1 MTQITAKIT
10 IRKDTAANWTAANI
24 LLADGEFAKES
35 DTGKLKL
42 GNGVTAWNSLAYF
55 SSGGGTQPFLSVLGN
70 YKISTN
76 TTPPASS
83 GSIKYSNA
91 TQINSSNLYVS
102 TLTDANMDIQIVISL
117 LTIGTVLLIQDSND
131 AANYQKWQISST
143 PTFASS
149 SYTIPVTFLSSGG
162 VGTTNFSNNHEVF
175 FSAFAAG
182 AAGITWGGITGTLSN
197 QTDLQSALN
206 AKQDT
211 IAYTTENVANKDID
225 GTLTLN
231 SDTKYPSQ
239 KAVKTYVDAGL
250 STKQNSLGFTPENVT
265 NKDIDGT
272 LAANSDT
279 KYASQKATKTYTDA
293 AKASAIST
301 ANGYTDTGLAGKQ
314 NTLGFTAEDSAN
326 KDVDGTLAAN
336 SDIKYASQKATK
348 TYVDTGLAAKQ
359 NSLGFTAENVANKD
373 IDGTL
378 ATNSDTKYPSQKAV
392 KTYVDTGL
400 SAKQNSLGYTA
411 EDVANKD
418 TDVALTANSDTK
430 YASQKAIKSY
440 VDTGLS
446 AKQNSLGFTA
456 ENVANKD
463 TDITLAA
470 NSDTKYPSQKAI
482 KSYVDTGLSGKQNT
496 LGFTPED
503 VSNKDIDGTLTA
515 NSDTKYPS
523 QKAVKT
529 YADTKRGL
537 TPRVTSTTTAT
548 TLTINCDTTDEAVL
562 TALASALTI
571 ANPTGTA
578 LDGQKLF
585 IAIKDNGTIRTITLG
600 ANIIDVFGQVPAST
614 TASKWVYIGLRYNTS
629 AAAWHVLAANTQA

>member
-10 IRKDTAANWTAANI
+10 IRKDTAANWTAANTI
-24 LLADGEFAKES
+24 LEDAEFAKET

-76 TTPPASS
+76 TTPPALS
-83 GSIKYSNA
+83 GRIEYSNA
-91 TQINSSNLYVS
+91 TQINSSNLHVS
-102 TLTDANMDIQIVISL
+102 TLTDANMDIQVVISL

-162 VGTTNFSNNHEVF
+162 AGTTNFSNNHEVF

-182 AAGITWGGITGTLSN
+182 AAGTTWGGITGTLSN

-225 GTLTLN
+225 GTFTLN

-272 LAANSDT
+272 LASNSDT

-378 ATNSDTKYPSQKAV
+378 TANSDSKYPSQKAV
-392 KTYVDTGL
+392 KTYVDGGL
-400 SAKQNSLGYTA
+400 SGKQNSLGYTA

-430 YASQKAIKSY
+430 YPSQKAIKSY

-456 ENVANKD
+456 ENVANKKS
-463 TDITLAA
+463 TIA
-470 NSDTKYPSQKAI
+470 NSATDYPSSA
-482 KSYVDTGLSGKQNT
+482 
-496 LGFTPED
+496 
-503 VSNKDIDGTLTA
+503 
-515 NSDTKYPS
+515 
-523 QKAVKT
+523 AVFLAL
-529 YADTKRGL
+529 ADNLK
-537 TPRVTSTTTAT
+537 PRVSASTTAT
-548 TLTINCDTTDEAVL
+548 TLTINADSFDCISV
-562 TALASALTI
+562 TALASALTL
-571 ANPTGTA
+571 TWSGTPVDFQGMIIR
-578 LDGQKLF
+578 L
-585 IAIKDNGTIRTITLG
+585 KDNGTARALTFTGAKFEAKGTDLPTTTVAGKVLTLAFLYDSVTGKFGCVG
-600 ANIIDVFGQVPAST
+600 AQKEA
-614 TASKWVYIGLRYNTS
+614 
-629 AAAWHVLAANTQA
+629 

>member
-1 MTQITAKIT
+1 MTQITARLT
-10 IRKDTAANWTAANI
+10 MRKDTASNWAAANPI
-24 LLADGEFAKES
+24 LSDAEWAKET
-35 DTGKLKL
+35 DTDKIKIGD
-42 GNGVTAWNSLAYF
+42 GVTAWNLLPYF
-55 SSGGGTQPFLSVLGN
+55 SASTSTPFLSLLGN
-70 YKISTN
+70 YKIDTSD
-76 TTPPASS
+76 TTPPAGS
-83 GSIKYSNA
+83 GDIKYSNA
-91 TQINSSNLYVS
+91 TQINSTNLYVS
-102 TLTDANMDIQIVISL
+102 AITDGGMDIEVLISL
-117 LTIGTVLLIQDSND
+117 LTVGTVLLVQDSGN

-143 PTFASS
+143 PTFQVVSD
-149 SYTIPVTFLSSGG
+149 SYTIPVTLLSSS
-162 VGTTNFSNNHEVF
+162 GTGTSNFANNHEVF
-175 FSAFAAG
+175 FSAFLSAANPV
-182 AAGITWGGITGTLSN
+182 WGGITGTLSS
-197 QTDLQSALN
+197 QTDLQSAL
-206 AKQDT
+206 D
-211 IAYTTENVANKDID
+211 
-225 GTLTLN
+225 
-231 SDTKYPSQ
+231 S
-239 KAVKTYVDAGL
+239 
-250 STKQNSLGFTPENVT
+250 KQNSLGFTPENVT
-265 NKDIDGT
+265 NKDI
-272 LAANSDT
+272 
-279 KYASQKATKTYTDA
+279 
-293 AKASAIST
+293 
-301 ANGYTDTGLAGKQ
+301 
-314 NTLGFTAEDSAN
+314 
-326 KDVDGTLAAN
+326 DGTLAAN

-359 NSLGFTAENVANKD
+359 NFLGFTAENVANKD

-378 ATNSDTKYPSQKAV
+378 ATNSDTKYASQKAV

-400 SAKQNSLGYTA
+400 AAKQNSLGYTA

-418 TDVALTANSDTK
+418 TDVALT
-430 YASQKAIKSY
+430 
-440 VDTGLS
+440 
-446 AKQNSLGFTA
+446 
-456 ENVANKD
+456 
-463 TDITLAA
+463 A

-503 VSNKDIDGTLTA
+503 VSNKDIDGTLAA